1 MINKI
6 PLQCKV
12 NRKISLMLMFI
23 DIDSIYCVLL
33 IKEKGGTNTAFIFS
47 LNNNN
52 NPIKIGWI

>member
-6 PLQCKV
+6 QLQCKV

-47 LNNNN
+47 LNNNHS
-52 NPIKIGWI
+52 IKIG